1 MTAEAPDSLQDM
13 DAAQL
18 RELAASLMH
27 TLGRTQQELTATKTL
42 NEKLTF
48 EIAALWRFRFGKRG
62 EQLPPG
68 VQGRLL
74 EEAVDEDLIEIAAQL
89 AALGFKAAS
98 CLI

>member
-1 MTAEAPDSLQDM
+1 MTAVAPDSLQDM

-48 EIAALWRFRFGKRG
+48 
-62 EQLPPG
+62 
-68 VQGRLL
+68 
-74 EEAVDEDLIEIAAQL
+74 
-89 AALGFKAAS
+89 
-98 CLI
+98 